1 MRLKQIKLAGFK
13 SFVDPTV
20 VVLPGNRA
28 AVVGP
33 NGCGKSNIIDAVRWV
48 MGESSARQLRG
59 ESLTDVIFN
68 GSNSRPPTSLA
79 SIELTFDN
87 SDVRIGGEF
96 AQYAEIS
103 IRREVTRESQSTYY
117 LNGQKCRRRD
127 IQDVFL
133 GTGFGPRSYSII
145 EQGMISQL
153 VEAKPDELRGYLEEA
168 AGISKYRERRR
179 ETENRIGHTVENLER
194 LTDLRGELDRQLAQ
208 LERAAVAAEKYT
220 ALKHEERVKRAEL
233 TLLGLDEAVR
243 AVRAQDEVV
252 RTAEVAVEAGNAE
265 QSKIDA
271 RLETERQARADTNET
286 FNEVQGRFYRLGAEI
301 ARLEESIASGK
312 ARLDQLRADLDLV
325 RGRFQETEAQQ
336 RADLE
341 NISRLDAELEN
352 KQPALA
358 RAELANQTASEA
370 FVEQEARLDAYRERR
385 IEWQRRE
392 SAIEAE
398 RRVLV
403 DRVGH
408 IDALLETLERRGEQ
422 LAAEVVDSSD
432 DPEAMAAARETI
444 DAATEALSRVEA
456 AVGAN
461 DTLIETT
468 RRDIEEQESVVEE
481 SRLEVQFLRRDL
493 AALEALQQVALGR
506 QQSNAKDW
514 LDQVGLFDAPR
525 LGEGLAVVPGWE
537 HAVETIVG
545 QSLQAVRVDEVD
557 AYADKLGDFDE
568 GEVILFEGRAISSPD
583 TASSDESSSAGDV
596 LPMLAEFVRSENG
609 RIDSM
614 LAGVFAAE
622 SLDVALDKRTRLEP
636 GQSIVTRDGIRLG
649 FDWLSVDRRVDE
661 SRGVIQRGQE
671 IDLLQGRLEESEDLL
686 GAAQKATAELRAR
699 LDAAL
704 GERESLLARAGVE
717 RERLSAARSEHEAR
731 EAQSRARATAVEKAH
746 LERSEI
752 DQRLESESARRSES
766 VARIAA
772 LEDEHAQLA
781 GDGRALGAEG
791 ESIQAV
797 VLKVRREADEA
808 RETMQQMRLERQAG
822 ETARTAAR
830 SALERLEVQRES
842 YVGQIETLERT
853 IVTIDEPL
861 PGLGQTLAEKLA
873 DRIQLE
879 HELGDTRRAVEEID
893 QRIRA
898 AETERASGEQKQE
911 ERRGVLEAARVEARG
926 LAVEKETIAERFGEI
941 GLAEDDVRAGMPDDA
956 DKERWATDLERLGR
970 RIERLGRINL
980 AAIDELE
987 AQKERKEYLDS
998 QHEDLEQA
1006 LATLRTAIGRID
1018 RETRT
1023 RFKATFDEV
1032 NGHLAKL
1039 FPKVFGGGHA
1049 HLELTGED
1057 MLDAG
1062 VTLMAQPPGK
1072 RNTNIHLLSGGEKA
1086 MTAVALVFSIFQLNP
1101 SPVCL
1106 LDEVDAP
1113 LDDANVVRFAGLI
1126 EEMSSDVQFVVIT
1139 HNKLTMEMADHLMG
1153 VTMHEPG
1160 VSRMVSVDV
1169 EEAVRLAAV

>member
-79 SIELTFDN
+79 TVELTFDN

-208 LERAAVAAEKYT
+208 LERSAAAAEKYT

-233 TLLGLDEAVR
+233 TLLGLDEAAQ
-243 AVRAQDEVV
+243 AVRAQDEIV
-252 RTAEVAVEAGNAE
+252 RTAEVEVEAGNAE

-271 RLETERQARADTNET
+271 RLETERQARVDTNEA

-301 ARLEESIASGK
+301 ARLEESIASGR
-312 ARLDQLRADLDLV
+312 ARLDQLRTDLDLV
-325 RGRFQETEAQQ
+325 RGRFRETEAQQ
-336 RADLE
+336 QADVE
-341 NISRLDAELEN
+341 NIERLDAELEN

-370 FVEQEARLDAYRERR
+370 FVEQEARLEAYRDRR

-398 RRVLV
+398 RRVLE

-432 DPEAMAAARETI
+432 ETDAIAAVRATI
-444 DAATEALSRVEA
+444 DGATDALGRVEA
-456 AVGAN
+456 AVESN
-461 DTLIETT
+461 DTLINST

-545 QSLQAVRVDEVD
+545 QSLQAVRVDNVD
-557 AYADKLGDFDE
+557 AYADTLGDFDE
-568 GEVILFEGRAISSPD
+568 GEVILFEGRAV
-583 TASSDESSSAGDV
+583 SSDAASLEDSSSAADV

-614 LAGVFAAE
+614 LIGVFAAE
-622 SLDVALDKRTRLEP
+622 SLDVALEKRTRLKP

-686 GAAQKATAELRAR
+686 DAAQRATVALRAR

-717 RERLSAARSEHEAR
+717 RERLSAARSEHEALV
-731 EAQSRARATAVEKAH
+731 AQSRARATAVEKAH
-746 LERSEI
+746 QERSEI

-766 VARIAA
+766 VARVST
-772 LEDEHAQLA
+772 LEEQRARLA
-781 GDGRALGAEG
+781 SDGRALDAEG
-791 ESIQAV
+791 ETIQAV
-797 VLKVRREADEA
+797 ALTVRREADEA
-808 RETMQQMRLERQAG
+808 RETMQQLRLERQAG

-830 SALERLEVQRES
+830 SALERLEVQREG
-842 YVGQIETLERT
+842 YVAQIETLERT
-853 IVTIDEPL
+853 IVTTDEPL
-861 PGLGQTLAEKLA
+861 PGLNQTLAEKLA

-879 HELGDTRRAVEEID
+879 HELGETRRAVEEID
-893 QRIRA
+893 QRIRS
-898 AETERASGEQKQE
+898 AETERASSEQKQE
-911 ERRGVLEAARVEARG
+911 ALRGVLETARVEARG
-926 LAVEKETIAERFGEI
+926 LAVEKGTIAERFGEI
-941 GLAEDDVRAGMPDDA
+941 GLVEDDVRAGMPDDA
-956 DKERWATDLERLGR
+956 DKERWTAELDRLGR

-987 AQKERKEYLDS
+987 SQKERKEYLDS
-998 QHEDLEQA
+998 QQEDLEQA

-1032 NGHLAKL
+1032 NGHLTKL

>member
-1 MRLKQIKLAGFK
+1 M
-13 SFVDPTV
+13 
-20 VVLPGNRA
+20 
-28 AVVGP
+28 GP

-79 SIELTFDN
+79 SIELSFDN

-96 AQYAEIS
+96 AQYAEIA

-179 ETENRIGHTVENLER
+179 ETENRISHTVENLER
-194 LTDLRGELDRQLAQ
+194 LADIRGELDRQLTQ

-220 ALKHEERVKRAEL
+220 ALKNDERLKRAEL
-233 TLLGLDEAVR
+233 TLLQLDEAAG
-243 AVRAQDEVV
+243 AVQAQDDIVRRAENEVE
-252 RTAEVAVEAGNAE
+252 RANAE
-265 QSKIDA
+265 QRAIDT
-271 RLETERQARADTNET
+271 RLEQERQARTDTNEN
-286 FNEVQGRFYRLGAEI
+286 FNEVQGRFYRIGAEI
-301 ARLEESIASGK
+301 ARLEESIAAGK
-312 ARLDQLRADLDLV
+312 ARLEQLESDLEVV
-325 RGRFQETEAQQ
+325 RGRSAETTVQQESDQAARRSLSAELDKKAPALVEAERAHHLASERDAAQEPKLEDYRLRREQHQQ
-336 RADLE
+336 RE
-341 NISRLDAELEN
+341 NVN
-352 KQPALA
+352 
-358 RAELANQTASEA
+358 
-370 FVEQEARLDAYRERR
+370 
-385 IEWQRRE
+385 
-392 SAIEAE
+392 EAE
-398 RRVLV
+398 RRVLE
-403 DRVGH
+403 DRIEHLGQ
-408 IDALLETLERRGEQ
+408 LLDTLGRRGEQ
-422 LAAEVVDSSD
+422 LAAEVSDSSD
-432 DPEAMAAARETI
+432 DSAALDAVEATI
-444 DAATEALSRVEA
+444 AAATESLA
-456 AVGAN
+456 AVQADIEAN
-461 DTLIETT
+461 DGSIEST
-468 RRDIEEQESVVEE
+468 RRDIDEHEAMVVEE
-481 SRLEVQFLRRDL
+481 SRAEVQFLRRDL
-493 AALEALQQVALGR
+493 AAHEALQEVALGR
-506 QQSNAKDW
+506 QESSAKTW
-514 LDQVGLFDAPR
+514 LSQVGLDAAPR

-545 QSLQAVRVDEVD
+545 QSLQAVRVDKFD
-557 AYADKLGDFDE
+557 DFARRLDRFDE
-568 GEVILFEGRAISSPD
+568 GEVILFEGREVAVD
-583 TASSDESSSAGDV
+583 SAGPGDTTDAGRV
-596 LPMLAEFVRSENG
+596 LPALAEFVRSENG
-609 RIDSM
+609 PIDSM
-614 LAGVFAAE
+614 LVGVFAAE
-622 SLDVALDKRTRLEP
+622 SLDVALDHRVRLRP
-636 GQSIVTRDGIRLG
+636 GQTIVTRDGIRIG

-671 IDLLQGRLEESEDLL
+671 IDLLQGRLEESEEAL
-686 GAAQKATAELRAR
+686 GAAQQATVALRGALDRALAEREALLTKAGIERERLSGAR
-699 LDAAL
+699 S
-704 GERESLLARAGVE
+704 ERESLLAQNRARASAIERAHSERVE
-717 RERLSAARSEHEAR
+717 IERRVAAEKERCEQAVVRTGALQEERLVLDDERRALDEEGREIQLVAARRRREANQAR
-731 EAQSRARATAVEKAH
+731 EALQQ
-746 LERSEI
+746 L
-752 DQRLESESARRSES
+752 RLEKRADETAMQ
-766 VARIAA
+766 AAQAA
-772 LEDEHAQLA
+772 LVRLA
-781 GDGRALGAEG
+781 E
-791 ESIQAV
+791 
-797 VLKVRREADEA
+797 
-808 RETMQQMRLERQAG
+808 
-822 ETARTAAR
+822 
-830 SALERLEVQRES
+830 QRES
-842 YVGQIETLERT
+842 YRSQIELLERT
-853 IVTIDEPL
+853 IVTTSEPIPNL
-861 PGLGQTLAEKLA
+861 SQSLSEKLA
-873 DRIQLE
+873 ERIKVE
-879 HELGDTRRAVEEID
+879 HELADTRRAVEEID

-898 AETERASGEQKQE
+898 AENERHASEQRH
-911 ERRGVLEAARVEARG
+911 ERQRGRLESARVDARG
-926 LAVEKETIAERFGEI
+926 LTVELETTKGRFHEI
-941 GLAEDDVRAGMPDDA
+941 GLIEDDVRQGLPENA
-956 DKERWATDLERLGR
+956 DQERWGADLATLTR

-987 AQKERKEYLDS
+987 TQKERKQYLDS
-998 QHEDLEQA
+998 QHDDLEKA
-1006 LATLRTAIGRID
+1006 LATLRSAIGRID

-1032 NGHLAKL
+1032 NGHLKQL

-1072 RNTNIHLLSGGEKA
+1072 RNSNIHLLSGGEKA

-1113 LDDANVVRFAGLI
+1113 LDDANVARFAGLI